1 MIVWGNQWPVPPIAK
16 CDKGRYLSYHAQKI
30 CWRSLLHLDIG
41 KELLAGIF
49 QACTEQIDHIV
60 DNQETIVAML
70 AGVDC
75 NWWVLL
81 VVALH
86 IELLLLG

>member
-1 MIVWGNQWPVPPIAK
+1 MFFVLLLALLGNLRQ
-16 CDKGRYLSYHAQKI
+16 REFLSYHAQKN
-30 CWRSLLHLDIG
+30 CWRSLLHSDIG
-41 KELLAGIF
+41 KELLAGIL
-49 QACTEQIDHIV
+49 QAGTKQIGHIV
-60 DNQETIVAML
+60 DNQKAIVIML

-86 IELLLLG
+86 IKLLLLG